1 MARLTPVSTLVN
13 IEMLIMMM
21 TPSYWR
27 KTCRHLILPVS
38 ACRTAD
44 TTMEPIDSTT
54 MGIIPLT
61 IYRL

>member
-1 MARLTPVSTLVN
+1 
-13 IEMLIMMM
+13 MLIMMM

-44 TTMEPIDSTT
+44 TTMDLIDLTT
-54 MGIIPLT
+54 AMEIIPLT
-61 IYRL
+61 IYRQ